1 MGIPKRVKPIV
12 SEIDNSVETE
22 KVNNIFTSNTGNLE
36 LDKLRQTERWKF
48 LYKHN
53 LQSMSAMR
61 GGKKAIEEAYL
72 KMIDKMAKQP
82 PVNQKNIMSGFK
94 PFASPNFKYKSEEDD
109 S

>member
-1 MGIPKRVKPIV
+1 MGIPKRVKPKLP
-12 SEIDNSVETE
+12 EIDNSVEA
-22 KVNNIFTSNTGNLE
+22 NNIFTSNTGNLE

-48 LYKHN
+48 LYKQN

-61 GGKKAIEEAYL
+61 GGKKATEEAYL